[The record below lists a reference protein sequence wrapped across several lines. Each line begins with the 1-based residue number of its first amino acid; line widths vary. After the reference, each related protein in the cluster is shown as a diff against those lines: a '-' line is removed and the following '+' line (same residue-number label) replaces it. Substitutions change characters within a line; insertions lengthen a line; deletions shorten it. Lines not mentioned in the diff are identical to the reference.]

1 MGRVGLYVGAGAAFA
16 VAVAL
21 AIVGAGESPGALTNW
36 QALALGVVQG
46 FTEFLPISSSGHLIL
61 LPWAADWTY
70 LEAHDEFNQT
80 FDVALHLGTLVATV
94 LFFWKDIVE
103 LVTAALQSL
112 RARAIRTPTERAAWF
127 VAVATVPALFAGALG
142 ESLIAEHLGEPWQIA
157 ILLFVFAGI
166 LWVAD
171 RSPADREITDMSFKD
186 ALGIGL
192 AQTLAL
198 MPGVS
203 RSGVTITAGRFLRL
217 DRESAARF
225 SFLLLVPTTLGA
237 VVWKGVTDVLLADLP
252 AGSTGPF
259 VVGML
264 ASAASG
270 IVAIGALIGYVQ
282 RHTYTVFVVYRL
294 IVAALVLL
302 AISTGWRAAGF

>member
-1 MGRVGLYVGAGAAFA
+1 MLSGRA
-16 VAVAL
+16 
-21 AIVGAGESPGALTNW
+21 
-36 QALALGVVQG
+36 
-46 FTEFLPISSSGHLIL
+46 
-61 LPWAADWTY
+61 
-70 LEAHDEFNQT
+70 
-80 FDVALHLGTLVATV
+80 
-94 LFFWKDIVE
+94 
-103 LVTAALQSL
+103 
-112 RARAIRTPTERAAWF
+112 
-127 VAVATVPALFAGALG
+127 
-142 ESLIAEHLGEPWQIA
+142 LIAEHLGEPWQIA
-157 ILLFVFAGI
+157 ILLSVFALI
-166 LWVAD
+166 LWIAD

-282 RHTYTVFVVYRL
+282 RHTYTLFVVYRL
-294 IVAALVLL
+294 IVAALVAARDLDRL
-302 AISTGWRAAGF
+302 ARGRVLGARRAGERPARR

>member
-1 MGRVGLYVGAGAAFA
+1 MSRVGLYVGAGAAFA
-16 VAVAL
+16 VAVVL
-21 AIVGAGESPGALTNW
+21 AAVGAGESPGALTDW
-36 QALALGVVQG
+36 QALSLGVVQG

-80 FDVALHLGTLVATV
+80 FDVALHLGTLIATV
-94 LFFWKDIVE
+94 FFFRRDIVE
-103 LVTAALQSL
+103 LVGAALTSL

-127 VAVATVPALFAGALG
+127 VAAATVPALFAGAFG
-142 ESLIAEHLGEPWQIA
+142 EKVIAEHLGEPWQIA
-157 ILLFVFAGI
+157 LLLGGFAVI
-166 LWVAD
+166 LWIAD
-171 RSPADREITDMSFKD
+171 RSPTERHISEMSFKD
-186 ALGIGL
+186 AIAIGL
-192 AQTLAL
+192 AQVLAL

-259 VVGML
+259 IVGTL
-264 ASAASG
+264 AAAAAG

-294 IVAALVLL
+294 VVAALILIVI
-302 AISTGWRAAGF
+302 ASGARSAGF

>member
-1 MGRVGLYVGAGAAFA
+1 MSRVGLYVGAGAAFA
-16 VAVAL
+16 VAVVL

-46 FTEFLPISSSGHLIL
+46 ATEFLPISSSGHLIL

-127 VAVATVPALFAGALG
+127 VAVATVPALIAGALG
-142 ESLIAEHLGEPWQIA
+142 ESVIAEHLGEPWQIA
-157 ILLFVFAGI
+157 PLLAVFALI

-237 VVWKGVTDVLLADLP
+237 VVWKGVTDVLLAELP

-282 RHTYTVFVVYRL
+282 RHTYTLFVVYRL
-294 IVAALVLL
+294 IVAALVAL

>member
-1 MGRVGLYVGAGAAFA
+1 LS
-16 VAVAL
+16 AL
-21 AIVGAGESPGALTNW
+21 EAL
-36 QALALGVVQG
+36 LLGIVQG
-46 FTEFLPISSSGHLIL
+46 LTEFLPISSSGHLIL
-61 LPWAADWTY
+61 VPWAQQY
-70 LEAHDEFNQT
+70 HFLEHHQSFNKT
-80 FDVALHLGTLVATV
+80 FDVALHAGTLVAV
-94 LFFWKDIVE
+94 LTYFRAEIARL
-103 LVTAALQSL
+103 LVALWRSI
-112 RARAIRTPTERAAWF
+112 RARAISDSDERVAWAI
-127 VAVATVPALFAGALG
+127 VVATIPAVIAGGLG
-142 ESLIAEHLGEPWQIA
+142 QSFIEDHLGEPWQIA
-157 ILLFVFAGI
+157 ILLAVFALV
-166 LWVAD
+166 LWIAD
-171 RSPADREITDMSFKD
+171 RSPAEKEITDMSFKD

-192 AQTLAL
+192 AQMLAL

-264 ASAASG
+264 ASAAAG

-282 RHTYTVFVVYRL
+282 RHTYTVFVIYRL
-294 IVAALVLL
+294 IVAALILL
-302 AISTGWRAAGF
+302 AIETGARSAGF